1 VAITIKHN
9 FTKEVLM
16 LKMKGSACIDA
27 SPETTWAFLTDLEN
41 ISSWSETVLSSE
53 CKGGQKKAL
62 VPNER
67 AV

>member
-1 VAITIKHN
+1 
-9 FTKEVLM
+9 M